1 VPSSFSHTLRSLE
14 QRGSRVPWL
23 TATAALF
30 GLWCWWMARSSV
42 TLYATSQTA
51 RVESTRMP
59 QSVAGA
65 TAGRVVRLHLRLGQT
80 VRPGDLMVELDS
92 TLERA
97 ELEKKRQELASLGV
111 RRQAILAQIAAEE
124 ERRLSRAEVN
134 DLSVAQT
141 KVRTERS
148 RANAELQA
156 KLSEIARNLREEQL
170 STAQEALSATNQAV
184 SAKLEVADDELE
196 TQRLQAL
203 ERYERRAD
211 LAKQGELQKELA
223 FLDAQ
228 AQVLE
233 AEIQAAKKRLQLFE
247 VRAPV
252 AGRIASVS
260 EVRQGDVV
268 APGQVFAKIL
278 PLGKMH
284 VVAEFFPSTSTGRIA
299 PGQPAR
305 VRLDGF
311 PWTRFGTLEAEVT
324 QVASEPSDGLN
335 RVELRFK
342 SDAPSIPLQ
351 HGLTGHVDVLVGTAT
366 PWQLLLDTLGAR
378 VREPAPA
385 ADSRRT
391 SPSE

>member
-1 VPSSFSHTLRSLE
+1 
-14 QRGSRVPWL
+14 
-23 TATAALF
+23 
-30 GLWCWWMARSSV
+30 
-42 TLYATSQTA
+42 
-51 RVESTRMP
+51 MP

-65 TAGRVVRLHLRLGQT
+65 TAGRVVGLHLRLGQP

-97 ELEKKRQELASLGV
+97 ELEKKRQERASLGV
-111 RRQAILAQIAAEE
+111 RRQAILLQIAAEE
-124 ERRLSRAEVN
+124 DKGLSRAHVN

-141 KVRTERS
+141 KVRADRS
-148 RANAELQA
+148 RANAEVKE
-156 KLSEIARNLREEQL
+156 KLSEIAQNLRDEQL
-170 STAQEALSATNQAV
+170 STAQEALSAENQAV

-196 TQRLQAL
+196 TRRLQAL

-233 AEIQAAKKRLQLFE
+233 AEIEAAKKRLQLFE

-252 AGRIASVS
+252 AGRIAGVS
-260 EVRQGDVV
+260 EIRQGDVV
-268 APGQVFAKIL
+268 AEGQVFAKVL
-278 PLGKMH
+278 PLGKVQ

-335 RVELRFK
+335 RVELRFNG
-342 SDAPSIPLQ
+342 DTLGIPLQ

-378 VREPAPA
+378 VREPAVA
-385 ADSRRT
+385 ADSSQSSR
-391 SPSE
+391 SE